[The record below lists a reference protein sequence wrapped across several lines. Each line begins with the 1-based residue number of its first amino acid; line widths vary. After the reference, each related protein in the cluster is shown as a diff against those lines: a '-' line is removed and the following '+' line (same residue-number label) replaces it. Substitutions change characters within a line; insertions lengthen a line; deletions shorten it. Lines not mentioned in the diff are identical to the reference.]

1 MLVNMIIEP
10 PHEKTSNIV
19 SEQARRKQ
27 ATQAQKLARRLKLWI
42 LEAKGCICVAK
53 TQALISFAVTAK
65 LICAFGFAY
74 TDYFFHEAAQLL
86 VKSCLNVF
94 CLDIAIK

>member
-1 MLVNMIIEP
+1 MIIEP

-19 SEQARRKQ
+19 SEQARCKQ
-27 ATQAQKLARRLKLWI
+27 ATQAQKMARRLKLWI
-42 LEAKGCICVAK
+42 LEVKGCNICVAK
-53 TQALISFAVTAK
+53 TKALISFAVTAK

-74 TDYFFHEAAQLL
+74 TDYLFHEAAQLL
-86 VKSCLNVF
+86 VKSCLSVF